1 MKNELK
7 VINLKFRTQIL
18 TYTPALFTI
27 FYITFINLYLGDNW
41 NYTSIS
47 QYTSSFNAL
56 SSLIIAITT
65 YQVIHFEESIGH
77 FNHVLGKSKRNLW
90 VCATLIYIFI
100 NYLFCLLISTVNF
113 IVMTHNVKLTLFY
126 VASSSFMNIIII
138 LLIFIISLFTGS
150 IFSMVSGV
158 VITIF
163 NIYFG
168 IEMLGDKSWYY
179 IPITYSTRY
188 TSMFINN
195 SVPFFLTMTIYII
208 SIIMM
213 FICLLVLVK
222 NWSGRSIQD

>member
-7 VINLKFRTQIL
+7 VINLKFRTEIL
-18 TYTPALFTI
+18 TYTPTLLTI
-27 FYITFINLYLGDNW
+27 FYIIFINLYLKNNW

-56 SSLIIAITT
+56 SSLIIAITV

-77 FNHVLGKSKRNLW
+77 FNHILGKPKRNLW
-90 VCATLIYIFI
+90 VYATLIYIFS
-100 NYLFCLLISTVNF
+100 NYLFCLLISTINF
-113 IVMTHNVKLTLFY
+113 ILMSQNLKLTLFY
-126 VASSSFMNIIII
+126 IISSSFMNIITI
-138 LLIFIISLFTGS
+138 LLIFTISLFTKS

-168 IEMLGDKSWYY
+168 IEVLGDKSWYY

-195 SVPFFLTMTIYII
+195 SVPFLLTI
-208 SIIMM
+208 SIYVVSVAII
-213 FICLLVLVK
+213 FTSLLLLVK
-222 NWSGRSIQD
+222 KWSGRSVQD

>member
-1 MKNELK
+1 
-7 VINLKFRTQIL
+7 
-18 TYTPALFTI
+18 
-27 FYITFINLYLGDNW
+27 
-41 NYTSIS
+41 
-47 QYTSSFNAL
+47 
-56 SSLIIAITT
+56 
-65 YQVIHFEESIGH
+65 
-77 FNHVLGKSKRNLW
+77 
-90 VCATLIYIFI
+90 
-100 NYLFCLLISTVNF
+100 
-113 IVMTHNVKLTLFY
+113 MTHNVKLTLFY

-195 SVPFFLTMTIYII
+195 SVPFVLTMSIYII

-213 FICLLVLVK
+213 FICL
-222 NWSGRSIQD
+222 